1 MRQTLK
7 PFSKIQT
14 FAANASGIIE
24 LTDTNGD
31 LLECNYLSVES
42 NAAIATT
49 GYVHIIP
56 SSVYAVD
63 FDLSST
69 SGGPSLAGAGGL
81 VFQTGGGPVEFSC
94 ADSHKFNAVKIVC
107 YDTAA
112 KLILNYG
119 VIQHSNP
126 LRDNIRPIGA

>member
-1 MRQTLK
+1 MRQTIK
-7 PFSKIQT
+7 PFSKIET

-31 LLECNYLSVES
+31 LIDCNYLSIES
-42 NAAIATT
+42 NSTVATV
-49 GYVHIIP
+49 GYVHVIP

-63 FDLSST
+63 FDLSAT

-81 VFQTGGGPVEFSC
+81 SFQTGGGPVEFSC
-94 ADSHKFNAVKIVC
+94 ADSHRFNAVKIVC
-107 YDTAA
+107 YDSQA
-112 KLILNYG
+112 KVILNYG

-126 LRDNIRPIGA
+126 LRDNIRPTGA